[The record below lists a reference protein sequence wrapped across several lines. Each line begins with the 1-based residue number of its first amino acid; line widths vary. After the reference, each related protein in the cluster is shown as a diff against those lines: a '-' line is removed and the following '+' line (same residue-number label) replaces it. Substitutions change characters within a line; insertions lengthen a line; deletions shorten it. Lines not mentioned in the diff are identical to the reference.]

1 MWKEAEGREVFP
13 VFFRV
18 ARYYL
23 RAEWLRLAAVVFAAC
38 LCTFLMVN
46 NTKTM
51 PMSYEAFKAQY
62 GSELT
67 MDRLARKVNIP
78 REQLGDSLE
87 EAYPVIRQQH
97 FTRFLGN
104 SGDFVFL
111 APVLAG
117 ALAALLLCGV
127 FRKRR
132 LAPLLAAGCSRGTI
146 YLVLTVL
153 YFGVFVLVWLI
164 VVPLSLSRYRLPLD
178 AGQQACLRLWKPS
191 LLLSF
196 LFSASVAY
204 FFACLLLRPLPAFLA
219 GAAALYLVQWI
230 SGLVPVP
237 VGYLL
242 SLLDWKPSTGPLIT
256 QGWITALTAAAAVAG
271 GWLCFRRR
279 EQA

>member
-1 MWKEAEGREVFP
+1 M
-13 VFFRV
+13 FFRV

-23 RAEWLRLAAVVFAAC
+23 RAEWLRLAAVVLAVS
-38 LCTFLMVN
+38 LCAFLMVN
-46 NTKTM
+46 NTRTM
-51 PMSYEAFKAQY
+51 PMTYEAFAAQY
-62 GSELT
+62 GGELT

-87 EAYPVIRQQH
+87 EAYPVILQQH

-104 SGDFVFL
+104 TGDFVFL

-117 ALAALLLCGV
+117 ALAVFLLCDV

-132 LAPLLAAGCSRGTI
+132 LGPLLAAGCSRGEV

-153 YFGVFVLVWLI
+153 YFGVFVLIWLI
-164 VVPLSLSRYRLPLD
+164 IVPLCISRYRLPLTS
-178 AGQQACLRLWKPS
+178 GQQACLRLWKPS
-191 LLLSF
+191 LLLSL
-196 LFSASVAY
+196 LFSASVAF
-204 FFACLLLRPLPAFLA
+204 FFAFLLPRPLPAFLA
-219 GAAALYLVQWI
+219 GVAALFLTQWL

-242 SLLDWKPSTGPLIT
+242 SLLEWKPSTGPLVT
-256 QGWITALTAAAAVAG
+256 QACITALAAAAAVTG